1 MFESL
6 QSRLGGVF
14 DKLRGRGALSEADV
28 DAALAEVRTAL
39 IDADVALPVVKEF
52 IDKVRPRAIG
62 ENVIRSVTPGQQV
75 IKIVHDVLVE
85 TLGSENAALNLGSP
99 PAPILMVGLQGSGK
113 TTTSAKLG
121 LLLQGK
127 EKKKVLMASLDVNRP
142 AAMEQLRV
150 LGEQAGVATLPV
162 VAGQDPLTIARRAM
176 ASAKVGGYDVLILD
190 TAGRQSIDEQL
201 MSEVAAIKAATNP
214 HETLLVADSL
224 TGQDAVNIAKNFN
237 DRVELSGIILTR
249 VDGDAR
255 GGAALSMRAVT
266 GAPIKFLGAGEKLD
280 ALEAFHPARVAARIL
295 DMGDVVSLVERA
307 AETLDKDE
315 AEKIAAK
322 MKKGTFDMN
331 DLRLAIEPD
340 EEAGRDE
347 RRAGH
352 AARRRQDQEP
362 ARCGRHRRQDPHPPG
377 SHHLLHDQKGTA
389 RSRPDQR
396 LAQEAHRRRRRGGCQ
411 RGQQASENAPP
422 DGGHDEEDG
431 QGRPHAADARMGG
444 GMPGGFPPGMF
455 PGRRLIQQSRKGKTM
470 ALRIRLA
477 RGGTKKRPHYSMVIS
492 DSPQPRDGRFI
503 EKIGFYNPLL
513 PSDHADRLKL
523 DLDEAKAWIAK
534 GAVASDRVHKIPG
547 QGRRGEGAH
556 PQQSA
561 KVPAQEEGAGT
572 RAAAAAKGGST
583 RRRRSWRAMRTF
595 SSPP

>member
-39 IDADVALPVVKEF
+39 IDADVALPVVKTF

-85 TLGSENAALNLGSP
+85 TLGSDNEALNLGSP

-127 EKKKVLMASLDVNRP
+127 EKKKVLMASLDVGRP

-150 LGEQAGVATLPV
+150 LGEQAGVATLPI
-162 VAGQDPLTIARRAM
+162 VAGQNPLTIAKRAM
-176 ASAKVGGYDVLILD
+176 ASAKVGGYDVVILD

-224 TGQDAVNIAKNFN
+224 TGQDAVHIAKNFN
-237 DRVELSGIILTR
+237 DRVKLAGIILTR

-255 GGAALSMRAVT
+255 GGAALSMRSVT

-295 DMGDVVSLVERA
+295 DMGDVVSLVEKA

-331 DLRLAIEPD
+331 DLRSQLNQMKKLGGMKGVLAMLPGIGKVKSQLDAAGIDDKILTRQEAIICSMTKKERQEPD
-340 EEAGRDE
+340 VINGSRRKRIAAG
-347 RRAGH
+347 AGVDVSEVNKLLKMH
-352 AARRRQDQEP
+352 RQMADMMKKMGKG
-362 ARCGRHRRQDPHPPG
+362 GRMPQ
-377 SHHLLHDQKGTA
+377 
-389 RSRPDQR
+389 
-396 LAQEAHRRRRRGGCQ
+396 
-411 RGQQASENAPP
+411 
-422 DGGHDEEDG
+422 
-431 QGRPHAADARMGG
+431 
-444 GMPGGFPPGMF
+444 MPGGFPGGIPPGIF
-455 PGRRLIQQSRKGKTM
+455 PGR
-470 ALRIRLA
+470 
-477 RGGTKKRPHYSMVIS
+477 H
-492 DSPQPRDGRFI
+492 
-503 EKIGFYNPLL
+503 
-513 PSDHADRLKL
+513 
-523 DLDEAKAWIAK
+523 
-534 GAVASDRVHKIPG
+534 
-547 QGRRGEGAH
+547 
-556 PQQSA
+556 
-561 KVPAQEEGAGT
+561 
-572 RAAAAAKGGST
+572 
-583 RRRRSWRAMRTF
+583 
-595 SSPP
+595 